1 MKRRVLSAVLA
12 LGLAAG
18 LAACTSPNDDL
29 AGQYREG
36 DNKGFISGDGTVTE
50 IPEAER
56 GAPLEFTGTA
66 VDGST
71 ISRADYPGQV
81 LVLNFWY
88 AQCGPCRAEAPLL
101 EEVAG
106 ATAASVGA
114 DFLGINIYDGAEQ
127 AASFERTYGI
137 TYPSVLMQGDG
148 ELKLA
153 LAASASVQAAPTT
166 LVLDT
171 EGRVSARIVGQLRE
185 ASILRTLVEDAAG
198 DAAGDDAGSGQ
209 S

>member
-1 MKRRVLSAVLA
+1 MKRRVMAAVLA

-50 IPEAER
+50 IPAADR
-56 GAPLEFTGTA
+56 GEPLEFSGTA

-71 ISRADYPGQV
+71 ISSADYAGRV

-101 EEVAG
+101 EQVYTDTQA
-106 ATAASVGA
+106 VGA
-114 DFLGINIYDGAEQ
+114 DFLGINIYDGPEQ
-127 AASFERTYGI
+127 AGSFEQTYGI
-137 TYPSVLMQGDG
+137 SYPSLLMQGDG
-148 ELKLA
+148 DLKLA

-171 EGRVSARIVGQLRE
+171 EGRVSARIVGQLRD
-185 ASILRTLVEDAAG
+185 AGILRTLVEDAAS
-198 DAAGDDAGSGQ
+198 AGVS
-209 S
+209 

>member
-1 MKRRVLSAVLA
+1 MKRRLVAAVLA

-18 LAACTSPNDDL
+18 LAACSSPNDDL
-29 AGQYREG
+29 AGQYRDG
-36 DNKGFISGDGTVTE
+36 DNKGFISGDGTTTE

-56 GAPLEFTGTA
+56 GAPIAFSGTA

-71 ISRADYPGQV
+71 ISSADYAGKP

-101 EEVAG
+101 EEVY
-106 ATAASVGA
+106 TDTQEVGA
-114 DFLGINIYDGAEQ
+114 EFLGVNIYDGPEQ
-127 AASFERTYGI
+127 ASAFERNYGI
-137 TYPSVLMQGDG
+137 SYPSLLMQGDS

-171 EGRVSARIVGQLRE
+171 EGRVAARIVGQLRD
-185 ASILRTLVEDAAG
+185 AGILRTLVEDAAK
-198 DAAGDDAGSGQ
+198 AGAVAGS

>member
-1 MKRRVLSAVLA
+1 MKRRLLAAVLA
-12 LGLAAG
+12 VGLAAG

-50 IPEAER
+50 IAVADR
-56 GAPLEFTGTA
+56 GEPLEFTGTA
-66 VDGST
+66 VDGSA
-71 ISRADYPGQV
+71 ISSADYAGRV

-101 EEVAG
+101 EQVYTDTQA
-106 ATAASVGA
+106 VGA
-114 DFLGINIYDGAEQ
+114 DFLGINIYDGPEQ
-127 AASFERTYGI
+127 AGSFEQTYGI
-137 TYPSVLMQGDG
+137 TYPSLLMQGDG
-148 ELKLA
+148 DLKLA

-171 EGRVSARIVGQLRE
+171 EGRVSARIVGQLRD
-185 ASILRTLVEDAAG
+185 AGILRTLVEDAAS
-198 DAAGDDAGSGQ
+198 AGVS
-209 S
+209 

>member
-1 MKRRVLSAVLA
+1 MKRRLMAAVLA

-50 IPEAER
+50 IPAADR
-56 GAPLEFTGTA
+56 GEPLEFSGTA

-71 ISRADYPGQV
+71 ISSADYAGRV

-101 EEVAG
+101 EQVYTDTQA
-106 ATAASVGA
+106 VGA
-114 DFLGINIYDGAEQ
+114 DFLGINIYDGPEQ
-127 AASFERTYGI
+127 AGSFEQTYGI
-137 TYPSVLMQGDG
+137 SYPSLLMQGDG
-148 ELKLA
+148 DLKLA

-171 EGRVSARIVGQLRE
+171 EGRVSARIVGQLRD
-185 ASILRTLVEDAAG
+185 AGILRTLVEDAAS
-198 DAAGDDAGSGQ
+198 AGVS
-209 S
+209 

>member
-1 MKRRVLSAVLA
+1 MKRRLVAAVLA

-18 LAACTSPNDDL
+18 LAACSSPNDDL
-29 AGQYREG
+29 AGQYRDG
-36 DNKGFISGDGTVTE
+36 DNKGFISGDGTTTE

-56 GAPLEFTGTA
+56 GAPIAFSGTA

-71 ISRADYPGQV
+71 VSSADYAGKP

-101 EEVAG
+101 EEVY
-106 ATAASVGA
+106 TDTQEVGA
-114 DFLGINIYDGAEQ
+114 EFLGVNIYDGPEQ
-127 AASFERTYGI
+127 ASAFERNYGI
-137 TYPSVLMQGDG
+137 SYPSLLMQGDS

-171 EGRVSARIVGQLRE
+171 EGRVAARIVGQLRD
-185 ASILRTLVEDAAG
+185 AGILRTLVEDAAK
-198 DAAGDDAGSGQ
+198 AGAGAGS

>member
-1 MKRRVLSAVLA
+1 MKRRIMAAVLA

-50 IPEAER
+50 IPAADR
-56 GAPLEFTGTA
+56 GEPLEFSGTA

-71 ISRADYPGQV
+71 ISSADYAGRV

-101 EEVAG
+101 EQVYTDTQA
-106 ATAASVGA
+106 VGA
-114 DFLGINIYDGAEQ
+114 DFLGINIYDGPEQ
-127 AASFERTYGI
+127 AGSFEQTYGI
-137 TYPSVLMQGDG
+137 SYPSLLMQGDG
-148 ELKLA
+148 DLKLA

-171 EGRVSARIVGQLRE
+171 EGRVSARIVGQLRD
-185 ASILRTLVEDAAG
+185 AGILRTLVEDAAS
-198 DAAGDDAGSGQ
+198 AGVS
-209 S
+209 

>member
-1 MKRRVLSAVLA
+1 MKRRLLATVLA

-18 LAACTSPNDDL
+18 LSACTSPNDDL

-50 IPEAER
+50 IAAEDR
-56 GAPLEFTGTA
+56 GAPLEFSGTA

-71 ISRADYPGQV
+71 VSSDDYAGQV

-101 EEVAG
+101 EEVYAD
-106 ATAASVGA
+106 TQDVGA
-114 DFLGINIYDGAEQ
+114 EFLGINIYDGPEQ
-127 AASFERTYGI
+127 AGSFEQTYGI
-137 TYPSVLMQGDG
+137 SYPSLLMQGDAD
-148 ELKLA
+148 LKLA

-185 ASILRTLVEDAAG
+185 ASILRTLVEDAA
-198 DAAGDDAGSGQ
+198 AAGTS
-209 S
+209 

>member
-1 MKRRVLSAVLA
+1 MKRRLVAAVLA

-18 LAACTSPNDDL
+18 LAACSSPNDDL
-29 AGQYREG
+29 AGQYRDG
-36 DNKGFISGDGTVTE
+36 DNKGFISGDGTTTE

-56 GAPLEFTGTA
+56 GAPIEFTGTA

-71 ISRADYPGQV
+71 ISSADYAGKP

-101 EEVAG
+101 EEVY
-106 ATAASVGA
+106 TDTQEVGA
-114 DFLGINIYDGAEQ
+114 EFLGVNIYDGPEQ
-127 AASFERTYGI
+127 ASAFEQNYGI
-137 TYPSVLMQGDG
+137 SYPSLLMQGDG

-171 EGRVSARIVGQLRE
+171 EGRVAARIVGQLRD
-185 ASILRTLVEDAAG
+185 AGILRTLVEDAAK
-198 DAAGDDAGSGQ
+198 AGAGAVS

>member
-1 MKRRVLSAVLA
+1 MKRRLLAAALAV
-12 LGLAAG
+12 GLAAG

-50 IPEAER
+50 IPAADR
-56 GAPLEFTGTA
+56 GEPLEFTGTA
-66 VDGST
+66 VDGSA
-71 ISRADYPGQV
+71 ISSADYAGQV

-101 EEVAG
+101 EQVYTDTQA
-106 ATAASVGA
+106 VGA
-114 DFLGINIYDGAEQ
+114 DFLGINIYDGPEQ
-127 AASFERTYGI
+127 AGSFEQTYGI
-137 TYPSVLMQGDG
+137 TYPSLLMQGDG
-148 ELKLA
+148 DLKLA

-171 EGRVSARIVGQLRE
+171 EGRVSARIVGQLRD
-185 ASILRTLVEDAAG
+185 AGILRALVEDAAS
-198 DAAGDDAGSGQ
+198 AGVS
-209 S
+209 

>member
-1 MKRRVLSAVLA
+1 MKRRLLAAVLA
-12 LGLAAG
+12 VGLAAG

-50 IPEAER
+50 IPVADR
-56 GAPLEFTGTA
+56 GEPLEFTGTA
-66 VDGST
+66 VDGSA
-71 ISRADYPGQV
+71 ISSADYAGQV

-101 EEVAG
+101 EQVYTDTQA
-106 ATAASVGA
+106 VGA
-114 DFLGINIYDGAEQ
+114 DFLGINIYDGPEQ
-127 AASFERTYGI
+127 AGSFEQTYGI
-137 TYPSVLMQGDG
+137 TYPSLLMQGDG
-148 ELKLA
+148 DLKLA

-171 EGRVSARIVGQLRE
+171 EGRVSARIVGQLRD
-185 ASILRTLVEDAAG
+185 AGILRTLVEDAAS
-198 DAAGDDAGSGQ
+198 AGVS
-209 S
+209 

>member
-1 MKRRVLSAVLA
+1 MKRRLMAAALA

-18 LAACTSPNDDL
+18 LAACSSPNDDL
-29 AGQYREG
+29 AGQYRDG
-36 DNKGFISGDGTVTE
+36 DNKGFISGDGTTTE

-56 GAPLEFTGTA
+56 GAPIEFTGTA

-71 ISRADYPGQV
+71 VSSADYAGKP

-101 EEVAG
+101 QEVYTDTQA
-106 ATAASVGA
+106 VGA
-114 DFLGINIYDGAEQ
+114 DFLGINIYDGPEQ
-127 AASFERTYGI
+127 AAAFEQNYGI
-137 TYPSVLMQGDG
+137 GYPSLLMQGDG

-171 EGRVSARIVGQLRE
+171 EGRVAARIVGQLRD
-185 ASILRTLVEDAAG
+185 AGILRTLVEDAAK
-198 DAAGDDAGSGQ
+198 AGAGAGS

>member
-1 MKRRVLSAVLA
+1 MKRRLMAAALA
-12 LGLAAG
+12 LGLVAG

-29 AGQYREG
+29 AGQYRDG

-50 IPEAER
+50 IPESER
-56 GAPLEFTGTA
+56 GASLEFTGTA

-71 ISRADYPGQV
+71 ISSADYVGQPV
-81 LVLNFWY
+81 VLNFWY

-101 EEVAG
+101 EEVYTDTQA
-106 ATAASVGA
+106 VGA
-114 DFLGINIYDGAEQ
+114 DFLGINIYDGPEQ
-127 AASFERTYGI
+127 AGSFEQTYGI
-137 TYPSVLMQGDG
+137 SYPSLLMQGDG
-148 ELKLA
+148 DLKLA

-171 EGRVSARIVGQLRE
+171 EGRVAARIVGQLRD
-185 ASILRTLVEDAAG
+185 AGILRTLVEDAAN
-198 DAAGDDAGSGQ
+198 AGAGS

>member
-1 MKRRVLSAVLA
+1 MKRRLVAAVLA

-18 LAACTSPNDDL
+18 LVACSSPNDDL
-29 AGQYREG
+29 AGQYRDG
-36 DNKGFISGDGTVTE
+36 DNKGFISGDGTTTE

-56 GAPLEFTGTA
+56 GAPIEFTGTA

-71 ISRADYPGQV
+71 ISSADYAGKP

-101 EEVAG
+101 EEVY
-106 ATAASVGA
+106 TDTQEVGA
-114 DFLGINIYDGAEQ
+114 EFLGVNIYDGPEQ
-127 AASFERTYGI
+127 ASAFEQNYGI
-137 TYPSVLMQGDG
+137 SYPSLLMQGDG

-171 EGRVSARIVGQLRE
+171 EGRVAARIVGQLRD
-185 ASILRTLVEDAAG
+185 AGILRTLVEDAAK
-198 DAAGDDAGSGQ
+198 AGAGAGS

>member
-1 MKRRVLSAVLA
+1 MKRRLVAAVLA

-18 LAACTSPNDDL
+18 LAACSNPNDDL
-29 AGQYREG
+29 AGQYRDG
-36 DNKGFISGDGTVTE
+36 DNKGFISGDGTTTE

-56 GAPLEFTGTA
+56 GAPIEFTGTA

-71 ISRADYPGQV
+71 ISSADYAGKP

-101 EEVAG
+101 EEVY
-106 ATAASVGA
+106 TDTQEVGA
-114 DFLGINIYDGAEQ
+114 EFLGINIYDGPEQ
-127 AASFERTYGI
+127 ASAFEQNYGI
-137 TYPSVLMQGDG
+137 SYPSLLMQGDG

-171 EGRVSARIVGQLRE
+171 EGRVAARIVGQLRD
-185 ASILRTLVEDAAG
+185 AGILRTLVEDAAK
-198 DAAGDDAGSGQ
+198 AGAGAGS

>member
-1 MKRRVLSAVLA
+1 MKRRLVAAVLALA

-18 LAACTSPNDDL
+18 LAACSSPNDDL
-29 AGQYREG
+29 AGQYRDG
-36 DNKGFISGDGTVTE
+36 DNKGFISGDGTTTE

-56 GAPLEFTGTA
+56 GAPIEFTGTA

-71 ISRADYPGQV
+71 ISSADYAGKP

-101 EEVAG
+101 EEVY
-106 ATAASVGA
+106 TDTQEVGA
-114 DFLGINIYDGAEQ
+114 EFLGVNIYDGPEQ
-127 AASFERTYGI
+127 ASAFEQNYGI
-137 TYPSVLMQGDG
+137 SYPSLLMQGDG

-171 EGRVSARIVGQLRE
+171 EGRVAARIVGQLRD
-185 ASILRTLVEDAAG
+185 AGILRTLVEDAAK
-198 DAAGDDAGSGQ
+198 AGAGAGS

>member
-1 MKRRVLSAVLA
+1 MKRRLVAAVLA

-18 LAACTSPNDDL
+18 LAACSSPNDDL
-29 AGQYREG
+29 AGQYRDG
-36 DNKGFISGDGTVTE
+36 DNKGFISGDGTTTE

-56 GAPLEFTGTA
+56 GAPIEFTGTA

-71 ISRADYPGQV
+71 ISSADYAGKP

-101 EEVAG
+101 EEVY
-106 ATAASVGA
+106 TDTQEVGA
-114 DFLGINIYDGAEQ
+114 EFLGINIYDGPEQ
-127 AASFERTYGI
+127 ASAFEQNYGI
-137 TYPSVLMQGDG
+137 SYPSLLMQGDG

-171 EGRVSARIVGQLRE
+171 EGRVAARIVGQLRD
-185 ASILRTLVEDAAG
+185 AGILRTLVEDAAK
-198 DAAGDDAGSGQ
+198 AGAGAGS

>member
-1 MKRRVLSAVLA
+1 MKRRLVAAVLA

-18 LAACTSPNDDL
+18 LAACSSPNDDL
-29 AGQYREG
+29 AGQYRDG
-36 DNKGFISGDGTVTE
+36 DNKGFISGDGTTTE

-56 GAPLEFTGTA
+56 GAPIEFTGTA

-71 ISRADYPGQV
+71 ISSADYAGKP

-101 EEVAG
+101 EEVY
-106 ATAASVGA
+106 TDTQEVGA
-114 DFLGINIYDGAEQ
+114 EFLGVNIYDGPEQ
-127 AASFERTYGI
+127 ASAFEQNYGI
-137 TYPSVLMQGDG
+137 SYPSLLMQGDG

-171 EGRVSARIVGQLRE
+171 EGRVAARIVGQLRD
-185 ASILRTLVEDAAG
+185 AGILRTLVEDAAK
-198 DAAGDDAGSGQ
+198 AGAGAGS